1 MFSKHDA
8 YVFLKKSKMWKCGG
22 IFQDHDVMY
31 MSINHGKFINDFR
44 EHGRVAMRE
53 SLHKHRRGDE
63 WTN

>member
-1 MFSKHDA
+1 M
-8 YVFLKKSKMWKCGG
+8 CGG